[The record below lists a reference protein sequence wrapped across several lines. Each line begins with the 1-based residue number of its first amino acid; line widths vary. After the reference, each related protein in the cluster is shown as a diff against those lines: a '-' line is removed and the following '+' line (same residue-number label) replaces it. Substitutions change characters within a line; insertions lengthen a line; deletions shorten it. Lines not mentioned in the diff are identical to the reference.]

1 MFDKQNSFDDEMNL
15 GHTAAWDQDWSK
27 AAQHYRQ
34 ALDERPDDPKG
45 LVSLGLALYEL
56 GSYDQSIQYYSR
68 AIDISPNDPLAFDKV
83 AQLHEM
89 QQQHEQVISPA
100 LRASE
105 LYLKQGNISKSIE
118 CLVRVIR
125 VDAENLPAH
134 SRLALIYERTGR
146 KQQSVNEY
154 LMVASLFQHNKN
166 LEKAQQ
172 AVDHAIELSPE
183 SKEAREAQSMV
194 LTGQTLPKPV
204 PVEVQL
210 PEIREPKD
218 LTEPQDITEADVS
231 NLDPIAEAH
240 ELAISALANVVLEQN
255 PNGNDLL
262 IEEISTA
269 DKSTLDM
276 DPAKYNQSH
285 AAPDMYTHL
294 RLAMNLWSQD
304 SKGAGTDEL
313 ERAVEKGLDHPAAYF
328 ELGAVR
334 SEEDRLESAI
344 RYLQRAVDNPDFA
357 LASRLLIG
365 RTLRYMDRLSEAATS
380 YLEALRI
387 ADSRL
392 VPADQTADM
401 QHMYTPIIEA
411 ETKQV
416 DPAAKNRLCD
426 MVEDLLV
433 RPGWQTYL
441 VKARGDF
448 QIDVEGVPAIPVG
461 ELISN
466 PQGDKIIE
474 SVRQINQYARASH
487 WRSAME
493 EAFFAIQFAP
503 TYLPL
508 HTYMGEL
515 LLKQD
520 NLSEAVNKFGAIAK
534 TYQARGETQSAV
546 KILRRLINAAPM
558 DLSARTQLISLL
570 EEMGDLDQTV
580 QEKVNLAGVYY
591 NLADLNR
598 AREVYL
604 DAYKI
609 AQSSRSSVD
618 IKVKILYHIADVE
631 LQSLDWKHAEEIYTQ
646 IQLLKPNDRQATEK
660 LIEIKLR
667 LGQDQLSNQ
676 DLDEYLSVLQLSGD
690 EEVGQ
695 AYIQKLAGEYPDRV
709 FLRKKNAELFQS
721 SGQIDKAIQEYDDIG
736 DLLLDAG
743 DSQGAIDIIELILA
757 LDPPNKDQYQDLL
770 ENLKSDS

>member
-695 AYIQKLAGEYPDRV
+695 AYIQKLAGEYPDRI